1 MHSDA
6 QVPFVPEMPDNLVV
20 PMDSNGVPISCR
32 VSNPHSHVTL
42 RSVSTGEEMS
52 AFYDNKMGFFGM
64 LAPGQYQCETVVNG
78 QMFRSDIYMV
88 ENDSKWGMT
97 YPALVKNCFSKCTGS
112 KHKGQCHSR
121 KRSPCVFGLTGVQG
135 DLTA

>member
-6 QVPFVPEMPDNLVV
+6 QVPFVPETPDSLVV

-32 VSNPHSHVTL
+32 VSHPDSHVTL

-64 LAPGQYQCETVVNG
+64 LAPGRYQCETVVNG
-78 QMFRSDIYMV
+78 QLFSSDIYTV
-88 ENDSKWGMT
+88 QDNG
-97 YPALVKNCFSKCTGS
+97 KCVCVCVS
-112 KHKGQCHSR
+112 
-121 KRSPCVFGLTGVQG
+121 RSPCFFF
-135 DLTA
+135 